1 LLSIAASIAASAALA
16 ATPVGGNVTRSKL
29 GSIEETANVV
39 TDVTVPTVVA
49 DEQGASDLAVT
60 VTPVLNGEAT
70 TQYKIKVAAPAGFDP
85 TSLQEAIDDLCDSTN
100 SLQTAVTTLDTTKAN
115 KATTL
120 AGYGI
125 SDAKIANGIITLGSQ
140 TITPLTSFT
149 ETDPTVPSWAKDAN
163 KPSYKFSE
171 INSTPTTLAG
181 YGITDAKIENG
192 KISIGG
198 QSITPLTS
206 FTETDPTIK
215 AWAKA
220 DNKPTYTA
228 SEVGAV
234 PTTRKVNN
242 QALSAD
248 ISLTASDVG
257 AIANTAVS
265 GITWNNA
272 ITGEI
277 STLHETI
284 VALNQLI
291 TALGGTP
298 PSGN

>member
-1 LLSIAASIAASAALA
+1 MKRTLASILAVFAVSAYAA
-16 ATPVGGNVTRSKL
+16 NVTWSQL
-29 GSIEETANVV
+29 GGIEETANVV

-49 DEQGASDLAVT
+49 DTKGASDLTVT
-60 VTPVLNGEAT
+60 VTPVTESGTT

-85 TSLQEAIDDLCDSTN
+85 SALQDAIDDLCDSTN
-100 SLQTAVTTLDTTKAN
+100 ALQTAVEALDSGKAD

-120 AGYGI
+120 SGYGI
-125 SDAKIANGIITLGSQ
+125 TDANIANGTITLGGNS
-140 TITPLTSFT
+140 ITPLTSFT
-149 ETDPTVPSWAKDAN
+149 ETDPTVPSWAKDNN
-163 KPSYKFSE
+163 KPSYTFAE
-171 INSTPTTLAG
+171 INSTPTTIAG
-181 YGITDAKIENG
+181 YGITDAKIVSG
-192 KISIGG
+192 TITLGS

-215 AWAKA
+215 SWAKA

-242 QALSAD
+242 RALSAD
-248 ISLTASDVG
+248 ISLTASDIG

-265 GITWNNA
+265 GITWDA
-272 ITGEI
+272 TEIDGEI
-277 STLHETI
+277 SNLHETI
-284 VALNQLI
+284 VALKQLI

-298 PSGN
+298 PAGN

>member
-1 LLSIAASIAASAALA
+1 MKRLLSIAASFAASAALA
-16 ATPVGGNVTRSKL
+16 ANVTWSQL
-29 GSIEETANVV
+29 GGIEETANVV

-49 DEQGASDLAVT
+49 DTKGASDLTVT
-60 VTPVLNGEAT
+60 VTPVTQDGAT

-85 TSLQEAIDDLCDSTN
+85 TQLQEAIDDLCDSTN
-100 SLQTAVTTLDTTKAN
+100 ALQTAVTTLDTTKAN

-125 SDAKIANGIITLGSQ
+125 TDAKIENGKISIGGQ
-140 TITPLTSFT
+140 EITPLTSFT

-163 KPSYKFSE
+163 KPSYTFSE

-181 YGITDAKIENG
+181 YGITDASIANG
-192 KISIGG
+192 TISIGG

-215 AWAKA
+215 DWAKA
-220 DNKPTYTA
+220 ATKPSYTA

-242 QALSAD
+242 KALSAD

-257 AIANTAVS
+257 AIADDAVS
-265 GITWNNA
+265 DITWDNA

-284 VALNQLI
+284 VALKQLI

-298 PSGN
+298 PAGN